1 MKSIDMKDSVGK
13 WYKDKAKEL
22 NVIPPHEAWE
32 NIEKSMEDWPKH
44 WYQSNFD
51 GMQSE
56 NGNRG
61 WEAIEEKLEIQRNVK
76 KYQRNFYLRTASLI
90 AGLALIPMW
99 ISNVSNNTTFIS
111 EPVTPNLAVAS
122 NTQVSNVEN
131 LINEA
136 ASIPAIQEIQN
147 LTSNP
152 LRTNNSTIIVTP
164 AVSINST
171 QNNAVATKPIQ
182 TEFDLT
188 FLASL
193 PTGEIAVELPYENDL
208 VQRTTESIRY
218 AEPSEN
224 KQETQKN
231 WFVGPTFIVGSSE
244 LLNPLS
250 FREDAVTSNNLD
262 VAWGISGSRRFN
274 KNVLTTDLLFSDTKS
289 QMASLNSEE
298 VTTSLNYVT
307 AALQYERVAPIFK
320 SAKKLRPE
328 LNLGGGVFGSILT
341 NSTISSN
348 QSNSYYSE
356 FSYRNF
362 DVGGVLTAG
371 ASVQIGESFRVGV
384 NARVQSGVV
393 NLFEGREKVPSNLFR
408 TQSMA
413 TGIQAKL
420 NYRF

>member
-56 NGNRG
+56 NGNQS

-171 QNNAVATKPIQ
+171 QNNAVATQPIQ
-182 TEFDLT
+182 PEFDLT

-224 KQETQKN
+224 TQETQKN
-231 WFVGPTFIVGSSE
+231 WFIGPTFIVGSSE

-262 VAWGISGSRRFN
+262 VTWGISGSRRFN

-413 TGIQAKL
+413 TGIQSKL